1 MSRRS
6 RSCRSRA
13 PRSRRQGRTGSG
25 RAPCPAAALRRCP
38 PTRRRRSRALQ
49 AAVHMSHLHCQR
61 QLQLSS
67 FDSYTYLS
75 TEGWMADFLTEK
87 RQEIDNRLKELR
99 PLYEE
104 YLKLEKAQEALAGMD
119 QPRRRG
125 PGRPPGSTSRSTP
138 RSAGAGSNGRRR
150 RRRRA
155 GGTRGDQALEVV
167 RQNPGITVS
176 ELGDKLGI
184 AQKNYLYRVMANLQ
198 EDGAVKKEGK
208 GFHAT

>member
-1 MSRRS
+1 
-6 RSCRSRA
+6 
-13 PRSRRQGRTGSG
+13 
-25 RAPCPAAALRRCP
+25 
-38 PTRRRRSRALQ
+38 
-49 AAVHMSHLHCQR
+49 
-61 QLQLSS
+61 
-67 FDSYTYLS
+67 
-75 TEGWMADFLTEK
+75 MADFLTEK

-125 PGRPPGSTSRSTP
+125 PGRPPGSTSKTST
-138 RSAGAGSNGRRR
+138 SGNGRRR

-198 EDGAVKKEGK
+198 EDGAVRKEGR
-208 GFHAT
+208 GFHAA